1 MEILNYIFYGCIAGI
16 IYLVFAFFRGMCNYN
31 IVITILLDIL
41 CGSIC
46 TLVFG
51 FSMLQTSNGNFN
63 VYELI
68 GFLFGMIIVKFSI
81 GNLVASGAYFV
92 YNKIVIKLYNKFK
105 LLIRGRKNG
114 GKKANTTSKTNN

>member
-16 IYLVFAFFRGMCNYN
+16 IYLFFAFFRGASNYN
-31 IVITILLDIL
+31 IIVTIILDIL
-41 CGSIC
+41 CGAIC

-51 FSMLQTSNGNFN
+51 FSMLQISSGNFS

-68 GFLFGMIIVKFSI
+68 GFLLGMIIVKFSI
-81 GNLVASGAYFV
+81 GNLVASMAFFV

-105 LLIRGRKNG
+105 LVVRGRKNG
-114 GKKANTTSKTNN
+114 GKKVNTTCKTNN